1 MTNTYISA
9 TEARNRW
16 FELLNLVYFKG
27 ESVIIEKNSLP
38 MVKMSSV
45 ANPSLIATKDVIKK
59 TFGFLKKKKTYWPVL
74 DEKIRNKEIDY
85 LNKIKSWT
93 A

>member
-9 TEARNRW
+9 TEARNKW

-27 ESVIIEKNSLP
+27 ESVIIEKNNLP
-38 MVKMSSV
+38 MVRISSV

-59 TFGFLKKKKTYWPVL
+59 TFGFLKNKKTYWPSL
-74 DEKIRNKEIDY
+74 DKKIKRKEIGY